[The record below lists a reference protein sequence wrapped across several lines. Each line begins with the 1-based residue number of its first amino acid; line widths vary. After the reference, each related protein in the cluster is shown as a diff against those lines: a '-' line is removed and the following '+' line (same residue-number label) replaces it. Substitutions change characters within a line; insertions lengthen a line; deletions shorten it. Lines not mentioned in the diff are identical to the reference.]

1 MIDSF
6 AVRCHSRPSN
16 GDVCSN
22 WEGNGGGVL
31 QGGCGMMWGR
41 RGGGGSRGVLDA
53 FGLLSVQQHHS
64 AVQSLI
70 LGTATPVDH
79 RPSAGRVKLEFRDWI
94 DQINPVTL
102 SLSRFAQSQGW
113 MRSSPR
119 CTSSPA
125 RPLRPPARQTGV
137 FSYPQ
142 NPKVSW
148 TFWLKKGVEMGCKE
162 KQGRQ
167 VFSFWP

>member
-22 WEGNGGGVL
+22 WEGKGGGGAAWWARDDVR
-31 QGGCGMMWGR
+31 QE
-41 RGGGGSRGVLDA
+41 GGGGSRGVVDA

-79 RPSAGRVKLEFRDWI
+79 RPSAGRVKLEFRD
-94 DQINPVTL
+94 
-102 SLSRFAQSQGW
+102 
-113 MRSSPR
+113 
-119 CTSSPA
+119 
-125 RPLRPPARQTGV
+125 
-137 FSYPQ
+137 
-142 NPKVSW
+142 
-148 TFWLKKGVEMGCKE
+148 
-162 KQGRQ
+162 
-167 VFSFWP
+167 